1 MEKQELTRKVRQI
14 HLLSLRLAETIL
26 GGNYNSVFKG
36 PGLEFDEVRD
46 YLPGDDVRFIDWNVS
61 SRMGAPYTKTFREE
75 REMLLQVLIDL
86 SASAY
91 SEPVGELKREV
102 AGTLFALIA
111 HAALVNNDR
120 VGSLLFTDRVEGYFS
135 PQKGTRY
142 VMRQLG
148 EVLETKPKGQ
158 GTDLALAL
166 RTASDAMKRR
176 GISFIISDFR
186 GSSYRKELS
195 LFSRKHDVI
204 ALRLV
209 HPLDKELPGGG
220 LIRFADN
227 EQYHQINFLG
237 FSKTQREK
245 YRKHWDMEFYSWQNS
260 CRSLGVDTLVID
272 VTADPADQLIE
283 YLNRRRRR
291 RKR

>member
-1 MEKQELTRKVRQI
+1 MEKQDFTRKVKHI
-14 HLLSLRLAETIL
+14 HLISKRLAETIL

-61 SRMGAPYTKTFREE
+61 SRMGSPYTKTFREE

-91 SEPVGELKREV
+91 SGPVGELKREV
-102 AGTLFALIA
+102 SGTLFALLA

-120 VGSLLFTDRVEGYFS
+120 VGSLLFTDRVEGYYS
-135 PQKGTRY
+135 PQKGNRY

-148 EVLETKPKGQ
+148 EVLETKPAGI
-158 GTDLALAL
+158 GSDLGLAL
-166 RTASDAMKRR
+166 RTASEAMKRR

-186 GSSYRKELS
+186 TSGYRKELS
-195 LFSRKHDVI
+195 LFSRRHDVI
-204 ALRLV
+204 ALRLI
-209 HPLDKELPGGG
+209 HPLDKELPSMG
-220 LIRFADN
+220 LMSLTDS
-227 EQYHQINFLG
+227 EQFQQTHVLG
-237 FSKTQREK
+237 FNRNQREK
-245 YRKHWDMEFYSWQNS
+245 YRKHWDMEFYSWQNT

-272 VTADPADQLIE
+272 VTRDPADQLIE
-283 YLNRRRRR
+283 YLKNRKRRRRH
-291 RKR
+291 